1 MMISRSFA
9 ILVSALALLFNSWSA
24 SAADSPVVGTW
35 QVTTYSMTVVSTN
48 QTSRPFG
55 ENPKGY
61 IQYSPGGHM
70 VVFLQTGN
78 QIRIAGSAYTD
89 AERAEVHKS
98 IFGAYA
104 GTYTVEGDKIVNRVV
119 AAWRPDWIGTDQ
131 IRFFEI
137 SGNKLTI
144 TTAPVTFSQTGQ
156 QIVSTL
162 TFERVE

>member
-1 MMISRSFA
+1 MISRNFA
-9 ILVSALALLFNSWSA
+9 TLVGTLALSLNCWSA
-24 SAADSPVVGTW
+24 RAADSAVVGTW
-35 QVTTYSMTVVSTN
+35 QITSYSMTVVSTN
-48 QTSRPFG
+48 ETSRPFG

-70 VVFLQTGN
+70 VVFLQAGN
-78 QIRIAGSAYTD
+78 QIRIAGAAYTD
-89 AERAEVHKS
+89 AERSEVHKAM
-98 IFGAYA
+98 FGAYA
-104 GTYTVEGDKIVNRVV
+104 GTYTVEGNKVVHRVV

-137 SGNKLTI
+137 SGKQLTI
-144 TTAPVTFSQTGQ
+144 KTAPVTFSQTGQ